1 VRSHLSADRGAAAVN
16 EVRQSQG
23 ARERILVTD
32 DDPVSCE
39 LFAEVLEG
47 EGYRVDRALSG
58 EDALQQLH
66 RETYAL
72 LLVDVRLPGISGLEV
87 TRTVRTTH
95 PDLPIVVMTAFGSM
109 EIAIEAIREGAFDY
123 TSKPMNLEELKHTV
137 ARALVQHSA
146 AGWGRQAGGDGDD
159 IAPLGTIIGRSPAMV
174 DVYKTVARAAATKST
189 VLILGESGTGKE
201 LMARALHQHSPRS
214 HRPFVAV
221 DCGAM
226 TESLLE
232 SELFG
237 HVRGAFTGAFTD
249 KRGVFEEAATGT
261 CFLDEIGDITP
272 NMQAKLLRVLQEN
285 EIRRVGGQKW
295 IKVDVRILA
304 ATNKDLMERVKQG
317 TFRQDLF
324 YRVNVVTIHLP
335 ALRQR
340 AEDIPALAYHF
351 LRRYSQ
357 EHGKAVVGISA
368 DAMTLLRTYNWP
380 GNIRELENIIER
392 AVALSN
398 QGILTPEDLP
408 VEVRDGAMSGA
419 IPNRP
424 SEAWKGFDDLPS
436 LEEVKKRYILR
447 VLESTQ
453 GNISRAAEILE
464 IDRRSLYRMLE
475 RYHVAPARHA

>member
-1 VRSHLSADRGAAAVN
+1 VN
-16 EVRQSQG
+16 EVRQSTG
-23 ARERILVTD
+23 RRARILVTD

-72 LLVDVRLPGISGLEV
+72 LLVDVRLPGMSGLEV
-87 TRTVRTTH
+87 TRAVRATH

-137 ARALVQHSA
+137 SRALAQHSA
-146 AGWGRQAGGDGDD
+146 AGLGRQADGDGED
-159 IAPLGTIIGRSPAMV
+159 ITPLGTIIGRSPAMV

-201 LMARALHQHSPRS
+201 LLARALHRHSPRS

-226 TESLLE
+226 AESLLE

-237 HVRGAFTGAFTD
+237 HVRGAFTGAFTG
-249 KRGVFEEAATGT
+249 KRGVFEEADTGT

-304 ATNKDLMERVKQG
+304 ATNKDLVESVKQG
-317 TFRQDLF
+317 AFRQDLF
-324 YRVNVVTIHLP
+324 YRINVVTIRLP

-351 LRRYSQ
+351 LRRYGQ
-357 EHGKAVVGISA
+357 EHGKPVVGISE
-368 DAMTLLRTYNWP
+368 DAMALLRTYTWP
-380 GNIRELENIIER
+380 GNIRELENVIER

-398 QGILTPEDLP
+398 QAMLTPDDLP
-408 VEVRDGAMSGA
+408 AEVRQRAMSGA
-419 IPNRP
+419 RP
-424 SEAWKGFDDLPS
+424 DRPPDAWQGFDDLPS
-436 LEEVKKRYILR
+436 LEEVKKRYILH
-447 VLESTQ
+447 VLASTQ
-453 GNISRAAEILE
+453 GNISRAADILE

-475 RYHVAPARHA
+475 RYHVAPVRHS

>member
-1 VRSHLSADRGAAAVN
+1 VN
-16 EVRQSQG
+16 EVRRSDG
-23 ARERILVTD
+23 IRERILVTD

-39 LFAEVLEG
+39 LFAEVLES
-47 EGYRVDRALSG
+47 EGYQVDRVLSG

-87 TRTVRTTH
+87 TREVRTTH

-137 ARALVQHSA
+137 SRALAQRSA
-146 AGWGRQAGGDGDD
+146 TELGPQVGGDGED
-159 IAPLGTIIGRSPAMV
+159 IAPLGAIIGRSPAMV

-201 LMARALHQHSPRS
+201 LMARALYQHSPRS

-237 HVRGAFTGAFTD
+237 HMRGAFTGAFTE
-249 KRGVFEEAATGT
+249 KRGVFEEADTGT

-295 IKVDVRILA
+295 IKVDVRIIA
-304 ATNKDLMERVKQG
+304 ATNKNLVEKVKQG

-340 AEDIPALAYHF
+340 TEDIPALAYHF

-357 EHGKAVVGISA
+357 EHGKPVVGISE
-368 DAMTLLRTYNWP
+368 DAMTLLRIYTWP
-380 GNIRELENIIER
+380 GNIRELENTIER

-398 QGILTPEDLP
+398 QAMLTPEDLP
-408 VEVRDGAMSGA
+408 VEVRDRSTPGANPDRLPTGWA
-419 IPNRP
+419 
-424 SEAWKGFDDLPS
+424 GFTDLPT
-436 LEEVKKRYILR
+436 LEEVKKRYILH
-447 VLESTQ
+447 VLDSTQ
-453 GNISRAAEILE
+453 GNISRAAEILD

-475 RYHVAPARHA
+475 RYHVAPVRHS

>member
-1 VRSHLSADRGAAAVN
+1 MN
-16 EVRQSQG
+16 EVRRNEG
-23 ARERILVTD
+23 VRERILVTD

-39 LFAEVLEG
+39 LFAEVLEH
-47 EGYRVDRALSG
+47 EGYRVDRVLSG
-58 EDALQQLH
+58 EEALRQLH
-66 RETYAL
+66 QEAYAL
-72 LLVDVRLPGISGLEV
+72 LLVDVRLPGMSGLEV
-87 TRTVRTTH
+87 TRAVRTTH

-109 EIAIEAIREGAFDY
+109 ETAIEAIREGAFDY

-137 ARALVQHSA
+137 SRALAQRNT
-146 AGWGRQAGGDGDD
+146 AGLRRQASSDSEDS
-159 IAPLGTIIGRSPAMV
+159 APLGAIIGRSPAMV
-174 DVYKTVARAAATKST
+174 DVYKTVARAATTKST

-237 HVRGAFTGAFTD
+237 HMRGAFTGAYSE
-249 KRGVFEEAATGT
+249 KRGVFEEADTGT

-304 ATNKDLMERVKQG
+304 ATNRDLGELVKQG
-317 TFRQDLF
+317 AFRQDLF
-324 YRVNVVTIHLP
+324 YRINVVTIHLP
-335 ALRQR
+335 PLRQR
-340 AEDIPALAYHF
+340 PEDIPALAYHF
-351 LRRYSQ
+351 LQRYSR
-357 EHGKAVVGISA
+357 ENGKPVVGISE
-368 DAMTLLRTYNWP
+368 DAMTLLRTYAWP
-380 GNIRELENIIER
+380 GNIRELENTIER

-398 QGILTPEDLP
+398 QVMLTPEDLP
-408 VEVRDGAMSGA
+408 VEMRDRSTPRAH
-419 IPNRP
+419 PNMLSAGWP
-424 SEAWKGFDDLPS
+424 GFDGLPT
-436 LEEVKKRYILR
+436 LEEVKKRYILH
-447 VLESTQ
+447 VLDSTQ
-453 GNISRAAEILE
+453 GNISRAAEILD

-475 RYHVAPARHA
+475 RYRVAPVRHA

>member
-1 VRSHLSADRGAAAVN
+1 
-16 EVRQSQG
+16 
-23 ARERILVTD
+23 
-32 DDPVSCE
+32 
-39 LFAEVLEG
+39 
-47 EGYRVDRALSG
+47 
-58 EDALQQLH
+58 
-66 RETYAL
+66 
-72 LLVDVRLPGISGLEV
+72 
-87 TRTVRTTH
+87 
-95 PDLPIVVMTAFGSM
+95 M
-109 EIAIEAIREGAFDY
+109 
-123 TSKPMNLEELKHTV
+123 
-137 ARALVQHSA
+137 
-146 AGWGRQAGGDGDD
+146 
-159 IAPLGTIIGRSPAMV
+159 APLGAIIGRGPAMV
-174 DVYKTVARAAATKST
+174 NVYKTVARAAVTKST

-237 HVRGAFTGAFTD
+237 HVRGAFTGAFAE
-249 KRGVFEEAATGT
+249 KRGVFEEADTGT

-304 ATNKDLMERVKQG
+304 ATNRDLVESVKQG

-324 YRVNVVTIHLP
+324 YRINVVTIHLP

-340 AEDIPALAYHF
+340 TEDIPALAYHF

-357 EHGKAVVGISA
+357 ENGKPVVGISE
-368 DAMTLLRTYNWP
+368 DAMTLLRTYTWP
-380 GNIRELENIIER
+380 GNIRELENTIER

-398 QGILTPEDLP
+398 QAMLTPEDLP
-408 VEVRDGAMSGA
+408 VEVRDRSTPGAHSD
-419 IPNRP
+419 RP
-424 SEAWKGFDDLPS
+424 SDAWKGFDDLPT
-436 LEEVKKRYILR
+436 LEEVKKRYILH
-447 VLESTQ
+447 VLDSTQ
-453 GNISRAAEILE
+453 GNISRAAEILD

-475 RYHVAPARHA
+475 RYQVAPVRHS

>member
-1 VRSHLSADRGAAAVN
+1 VN
-16 EVRQSQG
+16 EVRRSEG
-23 ARERILVTD
+23 IRERILVTD

-39 LFAEVLEG
+39 LFAEVLES
-47 EGYRVDRALSG
+47 EGYQVDRVLSG
-58 EDALQQLH
+58 EDALQQLR

-72 LLVDVRLPGISGLEV
+72 LLVDVRLPGMSGLEV
-87 TRTVRTTH
+87 TREVRTTH

-137 ARALVQHSA
+137 SRALAQRSA
-146 AGWGRQAGGDGDD
+146 TELGQQSGSDGEDM
-159 IAPLGTIIGRSPAMV
+159 APLGAIIGRSPAMV

-221 DCGAM
+221 DSGVM

-237 HVRGAFTGAFTD
+237 HVRGAFTGAFTE
-249 KRGVFEEAATGT
+249 KRGVFEEADTGT

-304 ATNKDLMERVKQG
+304 ATNKDLVERVKQG

-324 YRVNVVTIHLP
+324 YRINVVTIHLP

-340 AEDIPALAYHF
+340 TEDIPTLAYHF

-357 EHGKAVVGISA
+357 ENGKPVVGISE
-368 DAMTLLRTYNWP
+368 DAMTLLRAYSWP
-380 GNIRELENIIER
+380 GNIRELENTIER
-392 AVALSN
+392 AVTLSN
-398 QGILTPEDLP
+398 QAMLTPEDLP
-408 VEVRDGAMSGA
+408 VEVRDRSTPGSH
-419 IPNRP
+419 PDRP
-424 SEAWKGFDDLPS
+424 SEVWKGFDDLPT
-436 LEEVKKRYILR
+436 LEEIKKRYILH
-447 VLESTQ
+447 VLDSTQ
-453 GNISRAAEILE
+453 GNISRAAEILN

-475 RYHVAPARHA
+475 RYHVAPVRHS

>member
-1 VRSHLSADRGAAAVN
+1 LN
-16 EVRQSQG
+16 EAHGGQRVG
-23 ARERILVTD
+23 ERILVTD
-32 DDPVSCE
+32 DDPVSCQ

-47 EGYRVDRALSG
+47 EGYRVDRVLSG
-58 EDALQQLH
+58 EEALRQLDQ
-66 RETYAL
+66 ETYAL
-72 LLVDVRLPGISGLEV
+72 LLVDVRLPGISGLAV
-87 TRTVRTTH
+87 TREVRRTH

-137 ARALVQHSA
+137 SRALAPRRA
-146 AGWGRQAGGDGDD
+146 AGSGRLAGSDDD

-174 DVYKTVARAAATKST
+174 EVYKTVARVAATKST

-201 LMARALHQHSPRS
+201 LMARALHQHGPRS

-237 HVRGAFTGAFTD
+237 HVRGAFTGAFTE
-249 KRGVFEEAATGT
+249 KRGVFEEADMGT
-261 CFLDEIGDITP
+261 CFLDELGDISP

-304 ATNKDLMERVKQG
+304 ATNKDLGEMVKHG
-317 TFRQDLF
+317 AFRQDLF
-324 YRVNVVTIHLP
+324 YRVNVVTIQLP

-340 AEDIPALAYHF
+340 PEDIPALAYHF

-357 EHGKAVVGISA
+357 ENGKPVVGISE
-368 DAMTLLRTYNWP
+368 DAMALLRTYAWP
-380 GNIRELENIIER
+380 GNIRELENTIER

-398 QGILTPEDLP
+398 QAMLMPEDLP
-408 VEVRDGAMSGA
+408 VELRDRAAKGTALEVSSAGWSGF
-419 IPNRP
+419 
-424 SEAWKGFDDLPS
+424 EDLPS
-436 LEEVKKRYILR
+436 LEEIKKRYILH
-447 VLESTQ
+447 VLNSTQ
-453 GNISRAAEILE
+453 GNISRAAEILDV
-464 IDRRSLYRMLE
+464 DRRSLYRMLE
-475 RYHVAPARHA
+475 RYHVAPMRHQ

>member
-1 VRSHLSADRGAAAVN
+1 MN
-16 EVRQSQG
+16 EVRRSEG
-23 ARERILVTD
+23 TRARILVTD

-72 LLVDVRLPGISGLEV
+72 LLVDVRLPGMSGLEV
-87 TRTVRTTH
+87 TREVRATH

-123 TSKPMNLEELKHTV
+123 TSKPMNLEELKRTV
-137 ARALVQHSA
+137 SRALAQRNA
-146 AGWGRQAGGDGDD
+146 AGLGRQAGGDGED
-159 IAPLGTIIGRSPAMV
+159 IAPLGAIIGRSPAMV

-237 HVRGAFTGAFTD
+237 HVRGAFTGAFTE
-249 KRGVFEEAATGT
+249 KRGVFEEADTGT

-304 ATNKDLMERVKQG
+304 ATNRDLVESVKQG

-324 YRVNVVTIHLP
+324 YRINVVTIHLP

-357 EHGKAVVGISA
+357 EHGKPVVGISE
-368 DAMTLLRTYNWP
+368 DAMALLRTYTWP

-398 QGILTPEDLP
+398 QAMLTPEDLP
-408 VEVRDGAMSGA
+408 VEVRDRSMPRAS
-419 IPNRP
+419 PDRP
-424 SEAWKGFDDLPS
+424 SDAWKGFDDLPS
-436 LEEVKKRYILR
+436 LEEVKKRYILH
-447 VLESTQ
+447 VLDSTQ

-475 RYHVAPARHA
+475 RYQVAPVRHS

>member
-1 VRSHLSADRGAAAVN
+1 MN
-16 EVRQSQG
+16 EVRRSERTR
-23 ARERILVTD
+23 ARILVTD

-47 EGYRVDRALSG
+47 EGYPVDRALSG

-72 LLVDVRLPGISGLEV
+72 LLVDVRLPGMSGLEV
-87 TRTVRTTH
+87 TREVRATH

-123 TSKPMNLEELKHTV
+123 TSKPMNLEELKRTV
-137 ARALVQHSA
+137 SRALAQRHA
-146 AGWGRQAGGDGDD
+146 AGLSRLAGGDGED
-159 IAPLGTIIGRSPAMV
+159 IAPLGAVIGRSPAMV

-237 HVRGAFTGAFTD
+237 HVRGAFTGAFSE
-249 KRGVFEEAATGT
+249 KRGVFDEADTGT

-295 IKVDVRILA
+295 IKIDVRILA
-304 ATNKDLMERVKQG
+304 ATNRNLVESVKQG

-324 YRVNVVTIHLP
+324 YRINVVTIHLP
-335 ALRQR
+335 ALRER
-340 AEDIPALAYHF
+340 AEDIPVLAYHF

-357 EHGKAVVGISA
+357 EHGKPVVGISE
-368 DAMTLLRTYNWP
+368 DAMALLRTYTWP

-398 QGILTPEDLP
+398 QVMLSPDDLP
-408 VEVRDGAMSGA
+408 VEVRDRLMPKASLGGSLD
-419 IPNRP
+419 
-424 SEAWKGFDDLPS
+424 AWNGFDDLPS
-436 LEEVKKRYILR
+436 LEEVKKRYILH
-447 VLESTQ
+447 VLDSTQ

-464 IDRRSLYRMLE
+464 VDRRSLYRMLE
-475 RYHVAPARHA
+475 RYQVVPVRHS

>member
-1 VRSHLSADRGAAAVN
+1 VS
-16 EVRQSQG
+16 EVRRG
-23 ARERILVTD
+23 GGIGERILVTD
-32 DDPVSCE
+32 DDPVSCQ

-47 EGYRVDRALSG
+47 EGYQVDRVLSG
-58 EDALQQLH
+58 EQALRQL
-66 RETYAL
+66 EQESYAL
-72 LLVDVRLPGISGLEV
+72 LLVDVRLPGMSGLEV
-87 TRTVRTTH
+87 TREVRRTH

-109 EIAIEAIREGAFDY
+109 EIAIEAIHEGAFDY

-137 ARALVQHSA
+137 SRALAQRGL
-146 AGWGRQAGGDGDD
+146 AGWSRVASSDGED
-159 IAPLGTIIGRSPAMV
+159 IAPLGAIIGRSPAMV
-174 DVYKTVARAAATKST
+174 EVYKTVARAAATRST
-189 VLILGESGTGKE
+189 VLILGQSGTGKE
-201 LMARALHQHSPRS
+201 LMARAIHQHSPRS

-237 HVRGAFTGAFTD
+237 HVRGAFTGAFTE
-249 KRGVFEEAATGT
+249 KRGVFEEADTGT
-261 CFLDEIGDITP
+261 CFLDEIGDISL

-304 ATNKDLMERVKQG
+304 ATNKDLVEMVKQG

-335 ALRQR
+335 SLRQR
-340 AEDIPALAYHF
+340 TEDIPALAYHF

-357 EHGKAVVGISA
+357 ENGKPVVGISE
-368 DAMTLLRTYNWP
+368 DAMTLLRTYAWP
-380 GNIRELENIIER
+380 GNIRELENTIER

-398 QGILTPEDLP
+398 QAMLTPEDLP
-408 VEVRDGAMSGA
+408 VEVRERSTKETSPDM
-419 IPNRP
+419 P
-424 SEAWKGFDDLPS
+424 SEGWEGFDGLPT
-436 LEEVKKRYILR
+436 LEEVKKRYILH
-447 VLESTQ
+447 VLHSTQ
-453 GNISRAAEILE
+453 GNISRAAEILD

-475 RYHVAPARHA
+475 RYHVAPVRHQ

>member
-1 VRSHLSADRGAAAVN
+1 VN
-16 EVRQSQG
+16 EVRQNAG
-23 ARERILVTD
+23 RPARILVTD

-72 LLVDVRLPGISGLEV
+72 LLVDVRLPGMSGLEV
-87 TRTVRTTH
+87 TRAVRATH
-95 PDLPIVVMTAFGSM
+95 PDLPVVVMTAFGSM

-123 TSKPMNLEELKHTV
+123 TSKPMNLEELKQTV
-137 ARALVQHSA
+137 SRALAQRSA
-146 AGWGRQAGGDGDD
+146 AGSGRQADGDGED
-159 IAPLGTIIGRSPAMV
+159 ITPLGTIIGRSPAMV

-201 LMARALHQHSPRS
+201 LLARALHRHSPRS

-226 TESLLE
+226 AESLLE

-237 HVRGAFTGAFTD
+237 HVRGAFTGAFAG
-249 KRGVFEEAATGT
+249 KRGVFEEADTGT

-304 ATNKDLMERVKQG
+304 ATNRDLVERVKQG

-324 YRVNVVTIHLP
+324 YRINVVTIRLP
-335 ALRQR
+335 ALRQS

-351 LRRYSQ
+351 LRRYGQ
-357 EHGKAVVGISA
+357 EHGKAVAGISE
-368 DAMTLLRTYNWP
+368 DAMALLRTYTWP
-380 GNIRELENIIER
+380 GNIRELENAIER

-398 QGILTPEDLP
+398 QAMLTPDDLP
-408 VEVRDGAMSGA
+408 GEVRERAVSGA
-419 IPNRP
+419 GPDRQLD
-424 SEAWKGFDDLPS
+424 AWKGFDDLPS
-436 LEEVKKRYILR
+436 LEEVKKRYILH
-447 VLESTQ
+447 VLASTQ
-453 GNISRAAEILE
+453 GNISRAADILE

-475 RYHVAPARHA
+475 RYHVAPVRHS

>member
-1 VRSHLSADRGAAAVN
+1 VN
-16 EVRQSQG
+16 EVRRSDGIRQ
-23 ARERILVTD
+23 RILVTD
-32 DDPVSCE
+32 DDPVSCD
-39 LFAEVLEG
+39 LFAEVLER
-47 EGYRVDRALSG
+47 EGYRVDRVLSG
-58 EDALQQLH
+58 EDALRQLQQ
-66 RETYAL
+66 EAYAL

-87 TRTVRTTH
+87 TREVRSTH

-123 TSKPMNLEELKHTV
+123 TSKPMNVEELKHTV
-137 ARALVQHSA
+137 SRALAQHRSA
-146 AGWGRQAGGDGDD
+146 GLAGQAGSDGEDG
-159 IAPLGTIIGRSPAMV
+159 APMGAIIGRSPAMV

-201 LMARALHQHSPRS
+201 LMARALHQHSARS

-237 HVRGAFTGAFTD
+237 HMRGAFTGAFTD
-249 KRGVFEEAATGT
+249 KRGVFEEADTGT

-304 ATNKDLMERVKQG
+304 ATNRDLVERVKQG

-324 YRVNVVTIHLP
+324 YRLNLVTVRLP

-357 EHGKAVVGISA
+357 EHGKPVVGISE
-368 DAMTLLRTYNWP
+368 DAMALLRAYAWP
-380 GNIRELENIIER
+380 GNIRELENVVER

-398 QGILTPEDLP
+398 RALLTPEDLP
-408 VEVRDGAMSGA
+408 AEVRERAASG
-419 IPNRP
+419 PHPGGP
-424 SEAWKGFDDLPS
+424 SDAWRGFDDLPS
-436 LEEVKKRYILR
+436 LEEVKKRYILH
-447 VLESTQ
+447 VLDSTQ

-464 IDRRSLYRMLE
+464 VDRRSLYRMLE
-475 RYHVAPARHA
+475 RYHVAPVRHS

>member
-1 VRSHLSADRGAAAVN
+1 VT
-16 EVRQSQG
+16 EVRQNAG
-23 ARERILVTD
+23 RPARILVTD

-72 LLVDVRLPGISGLEV
+72 LLVDVRLPGMSGLEV
-87 TRTVRTTH
+87 TRAVRATH
-95 PDLPIVVMTAFGSM
+95 PDLPVVVMTAFGSM

-123 TSKPMNLEELKHTV
+123 TSKPMNLEELKQTV
-137 ARALVQHSA
+137 SRALAQRSA
-146 AGWGRQAGGDGDD
+146 AGSGRQADGDGED
-159 IAPLGTIIGRSPAMV
+159 ITPLGTIIGRSPAMV

-201 LMARALHQHSPRS
+201 LLARALHRHSPRS

-226 TESLLE
+226 AESLLE

-237 HVRGAFTGAFTD
+237 HVRGAFTGAFAG
-249 KRGVFEEAATGT
+249 KRGVFEEADTGT

-304 ATNKDLMERVKQG
+304 ATNRDLVERVKQG

-324 YRVNVVTIHLP
+324 YRINVVTIRLP

-351 LRRYSQ
+351 LRRYGQ
-357 EHGKAVVGISA
+357 EHGKAVAGISE
-368 DAMTLLRTYNWP
+368 DAMALLRTYTWP
-380 GNIRELENIIER
+380 GNIRELENAIER

-398 QGILTPEDLP
+398 QAMLTPDDLP
-408 VEVRDGAMSGA
+408 GEVRERAVSGA
-419 IPNRP
+419 GPDRQLD
-424 SEAWKGFDDLPS
+424 AWKGFDDLPS
-436 LEEVKKRYILR
+436 LEEVKKRYILH
-447 VLESTQ
+447 VLASTQ
-453 GNISRAAEILE
+453 GNISRAADILE

-475 RYHVAPARHA
+475 RYHVAPVRHS

>member
-1 VRSHLSADRGAAAVN
+1 VN
-16 EVRQSQG
+16 EVRRSDG
-23 ARERILVTD
+23 IRERILVTD

-39 LFAEVLEG
+39 LFAEVLES
-47 EGYRVDRALSG
+47 EGYQVDRVLSG

-87 TRTVRTTH
+87 TREVRTTH

-137 ARALVQHSA
+137 SRALAQRSA
-146 AGWGRQAGGDGDD
+146 TGLGQQSGSDGEDM
-159 IAPLGTIIGRSPAMV
+159 APLGAIIGRSPAMV
-174 DVYKTVARAAATKST
+174 DVYKTIARAAATKST

-221 DCGAM
+221 DSGVM

-237 HVRGAFTGAFTD
+237 HVRGAFTGAFTE
-249 KRGVFEEAATGT
+249 KRGVFEEADTGT

>member
-1 VRSHLSADRGAAAVN
+1 
-16 EVRQSQG
+16 
-23 ARERILVTD
+23 
-32 DDPVSCE
+32 
-39 LFAEVLEG
+39 
-47 EGYRVDRALSG
+47 
-58 EDALQQLH
+58 
-66 RETYAL
+66 
-72 LLVDVRLPGISGLEV
+72 
-87 TRTVRTTH
+87 
-95 PDLPIVVMTAFGSM
+95 
-109 EIAIEAIREGAFDY
+109 
-123 TSKPMNLEELKHTV
+123 
-137 ARALVQHSA
+137 
-146 AGWGRQAGGDGDD
+146 
-159 IAPLGTIIGRSPAMV
+159 MV

-201 LMARALHQHSPRS
+201 LMARALYQHSPRS

-237 HVRGAFTGAFTD
+237 HMRGAFTGAFTE
-249 KRGVFEEAATGT
+249 KRGVFEEADTGT

-295 IKVDVRILA
+295 IKVDVRIIA
-304 ATNKDLMERVKQG
+304 ATNKNLVEKVKQG

-340 AEDIPALAYHF
+340 TEDIPALAYHF

-357 EHGKAVVGISA
+357 EHGKPVVGISE
-368 DAMTLLRTYNWP
+368 DAMTLLRIYTWP
-380 GNIRELENIIER
+380 GNIRELENTIER

-398 QGILTPEDLP
+398 QAMLTPEDLP
-408 VEVRDGAMSGA
+408 VEVRDRSTPGANPDRLPAGWA
-419 IPNRP
+419 
-424 SEAWKGFDDLPS
+424 GFTDLPT
-436 LEEVKKRYILR
+436 LEEVKKRYILH
-447 VLESTQ
+447 VLDSTQ
-453 GNISRAAEILE
+453 GNISRAAEILD

-475 RYHVAPARHA
+475 RYHVAPVRHS